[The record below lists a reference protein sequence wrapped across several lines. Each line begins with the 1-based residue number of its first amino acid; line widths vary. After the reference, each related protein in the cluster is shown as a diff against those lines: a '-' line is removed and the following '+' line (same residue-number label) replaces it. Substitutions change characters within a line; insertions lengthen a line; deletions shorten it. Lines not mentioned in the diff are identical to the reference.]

1 MCYYDKTA
9 PIVRRQLCVLVGAE
23 AVYVGVARAA
33 RGAALRAAARLADT
47 LATLLLTAAE
57 LHALRRRLR
66 ARPRRLFRTLYA
78 AWSHSPVALLALCLL
93 THNYRHCAD
102 LVATLYPYNIPNH
115 PPLGVEVT
123 QSFIIYIGNIQIY
136 STTVVYVMPN
146 FV

>member
-102 LVATLYPYNIPNH
+102 LVATLYPCYISNH
-115 PPLGVEVT
+115 RPMGVEVT
-123 QSFIIYIGNIQIY
+123 TVTITIKINLLLFI
-136 STTVVYVMPN
+136 
-146 FV
+146 